1 MSMKTELLQPAA
13 TILAALIASRP
24 RGGQELQ
31 SAELQERFVAV
42 FKDLQA
48 ACDTIERSK
57 PPPNDKADV
66 L

>member
-1 MSMKTELLQPAA
+1 MDKELLQPAA
-13 TILAALIASRP
+13 TLLAALIASRP

-31 SAELQERFVAV
+31 SAELQDRFVAV

-48 ACDTIERSK
+48 AWKTIQSDR
-57 PPPNDKADV
+57 PPPSMTA

>member
-1 MSMKTELLQPAA
+1 MDKELLQPAA

-31 SAELQERFVAV
+31 SAELQDRFIAV

-48 ACDTIERSK
+48 AWRTIQGDE
-57 PPPNDKADV
+57 PPSSRTA

>member
-1 MSMKTELLQPAA
+1 MIMDEELLQPAA
-13 TILAALIASRP
+13 TLLAALIESRP

-31 SAELQERFVAV
+31 SAELQERFVSV

-48 ACDTIERSK
+48 AWKTIQSDR
-57 PPPNDKADV
+57 PPPSMTV